1 MVNIGRRIKIMR
13 NQYDLTQNE
22 LGILLGFS
30 SSSAEVRV
38 SQYETGLRRPG
49 KSIIKQITEI
59 FGLSQQL
66 LLSTHSDPIINIYI
80 DLYWL
85 LLMGI
90 EVILI
95 SNFFDLIKE
104 IDGERFEIFEELTH
118 KKIQPEK

>member
-13 NQYDLTQNE
+13 NQYDLTQIE

-30 SSSAEVRV
+30 SGSAEVRV

>member
-13 NQYDLTQNE
+13 NQYDLTQIE

>member
-13 NQYDLTQNE
+13 NQYDLTQIE

-30 SSSAEVRV
+30 SSSAEVRI
-38 SQYETGLRRPG
+38 SQYETGLRKPG
-49 KSIIKQITEI
+49 KNIIKQITEI

-66 LLSTHSDPIINIYI
+66 LLSSHIDPLINIYI

-85 LLMGI
+85 LLMGV

>member
-49 KSIIKQITEI
+49 KCIIKQITEI

>member
-13 NQYDLTQNE
+13 NQYDLTQIE

-30 SSSAEVRV
+30 SSSAEVRI
-38 SQYETGLRRPG
+38 SQYETGLRKPG
-49 KSIIKQITEI
+49 KNIIKQITEI

-66 LLSTHSDPIINIYI
+66 LLSSHIDPLINIYI

-85 LLMGI
+85 LLMGV

-95 SNFFDLIKE
+95 SNFFDLIKK

>member
-13 NQYDLTQNE
+13 NQYDLTQIE

-30 SSSAEVRV
+30 SSSAEARV

>member
-13 NQYDLTQNE
+13 NQYDLTQIE

-49 KSIIKQITEI
+49 KIIIKQITEI

-85 LLMGI
+85 LLMGV

>member
-13 NQYDLTQNE
+13 NQYDLTQIE

-30 SSSAEVRV
+30 SSSAEVRI
-38 SQYETGLRRPG
+38 SQYETGLRKPG
-49 KSIIKQITEI
+49 KNIIKQITEI

>member
-13 NQYDLTQNE
+13 NQYDLTQIE

-38 SQYETGLRRPG
+38 SQYETGLRKPG
-49 KSIIKQITEI
+49 KNIIKQITEI

-66 LLSTHSDPIINIYI
+66 LLSSHIDPIINIYI

-85 LLMGI
+85 LLMGV

-95 SNFFDLIKE
+95 SNFFDLIKK
-104 IDGERFEIFEELTH
+104 IDGERFEIFEELTY